1 ILFVAMFFIFIAI
14 LTLNMRSEYRGN
26 PILANLGIYGPN
38 KEGKEVRFGAGLS
51 ALFTVI
57 TSAFTTGS
65 VNYMH
70 DSLTPLGGLGP
81 MVLMMLYVVFGGEGV
96 GLMNF

>member
-1 ILFVAMFFIFIAI
+1 MW
-14 LTLNMRSEYRGN
+14 SEYRGN

-38 KEGKEVRFGAGLS
+38 MEGKEVRFGAGLS

-57 TSAFTTGS
+57 TTAFTTGS
-65 VNYMH
+65 VNNMH

-81 MVLMMLYVVFGGEGV
+81 MVNDAKCCIWWRRRRTHEFIDICLTDGV
-96 GLMNF
+96 YMQFDGW